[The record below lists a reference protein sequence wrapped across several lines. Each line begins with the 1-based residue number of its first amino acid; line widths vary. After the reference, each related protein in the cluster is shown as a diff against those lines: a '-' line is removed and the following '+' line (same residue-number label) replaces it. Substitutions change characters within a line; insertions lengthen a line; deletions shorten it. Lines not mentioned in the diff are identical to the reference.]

1 MSLTSRQ
8 VVPLTSVNICLVSDS
23 WHVDWVSDDF
33 MALPE
38 LVSVM
43 YENQRYH
50 RKFKYITGAA
60 RDDAAYMI
68 CNCYLLFNRKVES

>member
-1 MSLTSRQ
+1 
-8 VVPLTSVNICLVSDS
+8 
-23 WHVDWVSDDF
+23 